1 MLSNFSFLKT
11 KLNTKKRMSTKTFM
25 SIISSETIFRTP
37 KKSIEYKSKSMLASF
52 MPDFTSTP
60 NIIIPKTSTPDI
72 KVKEKPTKLR
82 RIKKKTIDKKKK
94 KYDNFFNRFNSTFK
108 DYSFDD
114 ISNLNKYF
122 IKTKLNTLAC
132 HCENTNANIF
142 YGSFK
147 KNCYC

>member
-1 MLSNFSFLKT
+1 MAAQISDYE
-11 KLNTKKRMSTKTFM
+11 KKM
-25 SIISSETIFRTP
+25 
-37 KKSIEYKSKSMLASF
+37 IEMRYQMQENKVVMEDCFKDLENW
-52 MPDFTSTP
+52 TQ
-60 NIIIPKTSTPDI
+60 DI

-122 IKTKLNTLAC
+122 IKTKRNTLAC

-147 KNCYC
+147 KNC

>member
-1 MLSNFSFLKT
+1 MLSNNFSFFKT

-37 KKSIEYKSKSMLASF
+37 KKSIEYKSKSLLASF

-60 NIIIPKTSTPDI
+60 NNIIPKTSTPDI

-94 KYDNFFNRFNSTFK
+94 KYDLTHLLIRMPLV
-108 DYSFDD
+108 FDFEM
-114 ISNLNKYF
+114 ILFQYF
-122 IKTKLNTLAC
+122 YIL
-132 HCENTNANIF
+132 
-142 YGSFK
+142 
-147 KNCYC
+147 